1 MNKKYFV
8 TMYEN
13 EWEEYDSF
21 GLRHYLDRV
30 VIKSKDKL
38 SVSHIKELVL
48 NQYNAFRREE
58 DQSEYDLD
66 QLTFDI
72 VDLEETETI
81 DVISLEEKEQTMNSQ
96 EWRDLVLS
104 EIENMSSDDFA
115 DFILGYF
122 GEEYLFELL
131 KNSLDEEENIE
142 VALDYIKEIKKRR
155 ETDKDDNNEKI

>member
-8 TMYEN
+8 TIYEYD
-13 EWEEYDSF
+13 WTEYDSF

-81 DVISLEEKEQTMNSQ
+81 DVDSLEKEQT
-96 EWRDLVLS
+96 
-104 EIENMSSDDFA
+104 
-115 DFILGYF
+115 
-122 GEEYLFELL
+122 
-131 KNSLDEEENIE
+131 
-142 VALDYIKEIKKRR
+142 
-155 ETDKDDNNEKI
+155 NE